1 MSQPTGSARRRLL
14 LYLSVGSL
22 ARAANAGLPA
32 AIILAVLAAGGSAS
46 EGSVLVAVLAAV
58 AALIGPIVGAAID
71 RLDHPRQG
79 YLAGILVLA
88 SASAALAVGVGRWSA
103 AILLLAAGLA
113 GLAQPVLT
121 GAWSAQLRRIVPD
134 VPSARAYALD
144 VGTYNVAEIA
154 GPALVGVAFVIDSQ
168 VPGAASLEAV
178 LILYLL
184 AALVL
189 PLVPIPARGGGDPQ
203 PQAIWRMLSQ
213 LTVMWSSAS
222 LRRTTTISTV
232 GFAAI
237 AVIVVAAPLVGADL
251 AGDPGVGALLLA
263 VIALGALI
271 GSLAVARSPIRRLG
285 PGTVVVGSTLALA
298 LALAGL
304 AASPTMTVAFV
315 LGAVFGFAQA
325 PQNTAVF
332 QVRDRESS
340 ATTRSLVFVTAASL
354 RTGAFAVGSLLAGA
368 LAPQGWRVLILIA
381 AGLQVLAVVAGLVL
395 APRRTR

>member
-22 ARAANAGLPA
+22 ARAANAGLPS
-32 AIILAVLAAGGSAS
+32 AIILAVLAAGGSAT

-58 AALIGPIVGAAID
+58 AALIGPVVGAAID
-71 RLDHPRQG
+71 RLDRPRQG

-103 AILLLAAGLA
+103 AVLLLAAGLA

-134 VPSARAYALD
+134 VASARAYALD

-189 PLVPIPARGGGDPQ
+189 PLVPIPARGAGDPQ
-203 PQAIWRMLSQ
+203 PQPIWRMLSQ

-263 VIALGALI
+263 VIALGALV

-298 LALAGL
+298 VLLAGL
-304 AASPTMTVAFV
+304 AASPTMAVAFV
-315 LGAVFGFAQA
+315 LGAIFGFAQA
-325 PQNTAVF
+325 PQITAVF

-368 LAPQGWRVLILIA
+368 LAPQGWRVLIVIA
-381 AGLQVLAVVAGLVL
+381 AGLQVLAVVGGLVL